1 MITERMQK
9 RLLYQ
14 ALVEGSIDSQEIDLT
29 GWVWPWREI
38 LLASDRPEVEAQA
51 WATGR
56 LFPALRLVASDGDQ
70 AREWKYA
77 IEEASEAIH
86 FPSLA
91 EIGDTL
97 PPVRWLWPGW
107 IPRGMLSLLGA
118 FQGTGK
124 SYFVLDLARTV
135 IEGGPWPDGQPVEQI
150 GNVIYVEAEGIP
162 QVTNDRAKSLG
173 MNRQNIWLLMAEMG
187 EMIDLT
193 QPVWQDRLVDMAT
206 TLKPELI
213 VIDSL
218 TSISSAGQNSVE
230 DTNRLLMFLVG
241 LSRHVDCGLLVL
253 HHLRKP
259 PGGQLS
265 LPGMSVHD
273 FRGSGHITAMAR
285 TVLGLTVVQT
295 GRQFSLNGKR
305 RLDLVKTNL
314 GRYPT
319 GVGIEMKEEG
329 ERVTFTYGEPPSFE
343 QEAPGDKCE
352 EWLIEYLEENGPSKP
367 ADVIAAGEAEG
378 FNERMIYRV
387 RRQLKEI
394 VNSRGKKA
402 AGNRWALAGQE
413 DEDSEDSEEDGDLT
427 ES

>member
-9 RLLYQ
+9 RLLAQ
-14 ALVEGSIDSQEIDLT
+14 ALIDGSLESTEIDLA
-29 GWVWPWREI
+29 GWTWPWREI
-38 LLASDRPEVEAQA
+38 LLASERDEARIVVGG
-51 WATGR
+51 GR
-56 LFPALRLVASDGDQ
+56 LHYALRMVAGNDAEQMRDWQ
-70 AREWKYA
+70 YA
-77 IEEASEAIH
+77 IEEAGEPLH

-91 EIGDTL
+91 EIAETL
-97 PPVRWLWPGW
+97 PPVRWLWHGW
-107 IPRGMLSLLGA
+107 IPRGMVSLLGA

-124 SYFVLDLARTV
+124 SYFVLDLARTI

-173 MNRQNIWLLMAEMG
+173 LNRQRIWLMMAELG

-193 QPVWQDRLVDMAT
+193 QPVWQDRLLDMAT
-206 TLKPELI
+206 MLKPELI

-241 LSRHVDCGLLVL
+241 LARHCDCGLLVI

-305 RLDLVKTNL
+305 RLDMLKTNL
-314 GRYPT
+314 GVHPE
-319 GVGIEMKEEG
+319 GIGIEMQKDG
-329 ERVTFTYGEPPSFE
+329 ERVRFEYGEPPSFD
-343 QEAPGDKCE
+343 QESAGDNAE
-352 EWLIEYLEENGPSKP
+352 EWLIGYLEAHGTSKP
-367 ADVIAAGEAEG
+367 GDVTAAAEAAGITKG
-378 FNERMIYRV
+378 TLYRA
-387 RRQLKEI
+387 RNALKGVIRDTEK
-394 VNSRGKKA
+394 NFRSPT
-402 AGNRWALAGQE
+402 NRWKLAD
-413 DEDSEDSEEDGDLT
+413 DEDDDSVDEE
-427 ES
+427 